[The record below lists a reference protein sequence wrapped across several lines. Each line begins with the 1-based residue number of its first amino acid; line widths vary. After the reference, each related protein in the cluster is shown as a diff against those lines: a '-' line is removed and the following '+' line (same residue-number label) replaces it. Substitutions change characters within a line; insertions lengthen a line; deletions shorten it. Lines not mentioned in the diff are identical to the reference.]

1 MRRLSVDPNKIWSW
15 YPFKRFDESI
25 PWEDVPPVPVFEIPP
40 EHKNSDHDF
49 IMIEGNHR
57 RLRAISMRSDLLAA
71 CYEFGEKIDI
81 ERDGLAPFEHHD
93 DPRLYER
100 LLKAYILR
108 DELPELIESSRQQP
122 KATSPS
128 IELQAIRLPRLQA

>member
-25 PWEDVPPVPVFEIPP
+25 PWENVPPAPVFEIPP

-57 RLRAISMRSDLLAA
+57 ILRAISMRSNLLVV
-71 CYEFGEKIDI
+71 CYELGERIDI
-81 ERDGLAPFEHHD
+81 EREDLAPFEHHD
-93 DPRLYER
+93 DPKLYER
-100 LLKAYILR
+100 LLKAYLIR
-108 DELPELIESSRQQP
+108 KDLPDLIRSSRQQP

-128 IELQAIRLPRLQA
+128 TEPQATR